1 MRPVIRFGVTV
12 RQTEDMDERPE
23 DTTLLRAVAAREEAA
38 LKELF
43 DRHAPWLSL
52 RIRRRCNDAE
62 IVDDVVSDTF
72 VAVWNGAGS
81 FRGDGEVAAWLW
93 GIASRRLVSRMRG
106 RRVPEPWADEELESR
121 FEPLAS
127 AEEQVLL
134 DVEHGD
140 LGLALSSLSP
150 ELRAVVQATILDGL
164 STREAA
170 RLLDLPHGTLKG
182 RLRKAKR
189 EMRESLAANYAGE
202 GMVA

>member
-1 MRPVIRFGVTV
+1 MIRFGVTM
-12 RQTEDMDERPE
+12 RQTEDMDEGPG
-23 DTTLLRAVAAREEAA
+23 DTTLLRGVAAREEAA

-52 RIRRRCNDAE
+52 RVRRRCNDGE
-62 IVDDVVSDTF
+62 IVDDVISDTF
-72 VAVWNGAGS
+72 VAVWNGAAS
-81 FRGDGEVAAWLW
+81 FRGDGEVAAWMW

-106 RRVPEPWADEELESR
+106 RLVPEPWADEDLESR

-127 AEEQVLL
+127 AEDQVLL
-134 DVEHGD
+134 NVEHGD
-140 LGLALSSLSP
+140 LGLALRLLSP

-170 RLLDLPHGTLKG
+170 RLLGLPHGTLKG

-189 EMRESLAANYAGE
+189 QMRESLATGYAGD
-202 GMVA
+202 GAVA

>member
-1 MRPVIRFGVTV
+1 MR
-12 RQTEDMDERPE
+12 QAKDMDEEPG

-52 RIRRRCNDAE
+52 RVWRRCNDAE
-62 IVDDVVSDTF
+62 IVDDVISDTF

-81 FRGDGEVAAWLW
+81 FRGDGEVAAWMW

-106 RRVPEPWADEELESR
+106 RLVPEPWADEDLERR

-134 DVEHGD
+134 NVEHGD
-140 LGLALSSLSP
+140 VGVALRSLSP

-170 RLLDLPHGTLKG
+170 RLLGLPHGTLKG

-189 EMRESLAANYAGE
+189 QMRESLATGYAAD

>member
-1 MRPVIRFGVTV
+1 
-12 RQTEDMDERPE
+12 MDEEPG

-38 LKELF
+38 LKQLF

-52 RIRRRCNDAE
+52 RVRRRCNDAE
-62 IVDDVVSDTF
+62 IVDDVISDTF
-72 VAVWNGAGS
+72 VAVWNGAAS
-81 FRGDGEVAAWLW
+81 FRGDGEVAAWMW

-106 RRVPEPWADEELESR
+106 RLVPEPWADEDLESR

-134 DVEHGD
+134 NVEHGD
-140 LGLALSSLSP
+140 VGLALRSLSP

-170 RLLDLPHGTLKG
+170 RLLGLPHGTLKG
-182 RLRKAKR
+182 RVRKAKR
-189 EMRESLAANYAGE
+189 QMRESLTAGGVGD